1 MLSFQIVDPCNIVWT
16 DRERRIKVI
25 RVTRGFKTSFER
37 EVGRGVDKNFMEIQQ
52 AKFISYFTKEEE
64 EEIKLE
70 ISRTPRYRVFF
81 FLPFFLPFFL
91 FLTSKRAVYV
101 NDYDRVVS
109 CRI

>member
-81 FLPFFLPFFL
+81 FLPFFL